1 MRVIVIGA
9 GEVGWSTA
17 QALQT
22 DHDVVLVEK
31 EPERFETLQELDVLA
46 LCGNGASL
54 KTLKEAGAER
64 AEMAIACTDIDEVNI
79 VACAAAKQ
87 LGTKLT
93 IARVQDAEYLQTWKR
108 GYLGVDEM
116 VCSELITAQALARL
130 MGLREI
136 RASEEFADGKILMTE
151 TIIEE
156 NAPIIGLKLKDA
168 AIPPQCNVASIVRDG
183 RVTIPRGDDVIL
195 AHDRLV
201 LIGTPSAVG
210 EFNRRLS
217 LHPTVKD
224 ILIIGGGRI
233 GFRLAQLLQ
242 PQGLHPKIVEIEEER
257 SRWLAENLPQS
268 IVFHG
273 DGTDIDLL
281 EQEGLGKS
289 EIAVSVIGIDEKNLL
304 CGLLLKRLGVAKVIA
319 RVEDPDFVAIF
330 ERVGIDIA
338 INPRRLV
345 AEEIISFTRDRIEKT
360 LFLEENRAEVLEIEV
375 SPQSPLLGVKLA
387 QAQLPAGLLVGAIV
401 RAERVI
407 IPRGSDALRPRDRV
421 ILFST
426 PEAAREIERLL

>member
-1 MRVIVIGA
+1 
-9 GEVGWSTA
+9 
-17 QALQT
+17 
-22 DHDVVLVEK
+22 
-31 EPERFETLQELDVLA
+31 
-46 LCGNGASL
+46 
-54 KTLKEAGAER
+54 
-64 AEMAIACTDIDEVNI
+64 MAIACTDIDEVNI

-136 RASEEFADGKILMTE
+136 RASDEFAAGKILMTE
-151 TIIEE
+151 TLIEAG
-156 NAPIIGLKLKDA
+156 APIVGLKLKDA
-168 AIPPQCNVASIVRDG
+168 AIPPQCNVASILRDDQ
-183 RVTIPRGDDVIL
+183 VIIPRGDDAIL
-195 AHDRLV
+195 ANDRLV

-217 LHPTVKD
+217 LHPVAQD

-242 PQGLHPKIVEIEEER
+242 PQGLQPKIVEIDEER

-268 IVFHG
+268 LVFHG
-273 DGTDIDLL
+273 DGADVDLL

-289 EIAVSVIGIDEKNLL
+289 EVAASVIGIDEKNLL

-338 INPRRLV
+338 VNPRRLV
-345 AEEIISFTRDRIEKT
+345 ADEIISFTRGRIGKT
-360 LFLEENRAEVLEIEV
+360 LFLEENRAEVLELEV
-375 SPQSPLLGVKLA
+375 SPRSPLLGVKLEK
-387 QAQLPAGLLVGAIV
+387 AQLPTGLLIGAIV
-401 RAERVI
+401 RREMII
-407 IPRGSDALRPRDRV
+407 IPRGSDALRPKDRV

-426 PEAAREIERLL
+426 PEAASQIEKLL

>member
-17 QALQT
+17 QALQA
-22 DHDVVLVEK
+22 DHDVVLIEK
-31 EPERFETLQELDVLA
+31 NPERFESLQHLDVLA

-54 KTLKEAGAER
+54 KTLKEAGAET
-64 AEMAIACTDIDEVNI
+64 AEIAIACTDIDEVNI

-116 VCSELITAQALARL
+116 VCSELITAQAIARL

-156 NAPIIGLKLKDA
+156 NAPIVGLKLKDA
-168 AIPPQCNVASIVRDG
+168 AIPPQCNVASILRQGQVI
-183 RVTIPRGDDVIL
+183 IPRGEDIL
-195 AHDRLV
+195 QPNDRLV
-201 LIGTPSAVG
+201 LIGTPVAVG

-217 LHPTVKD
+217 LHPVAQE
-224 ILIIGGGRI
+224 ILIVGGGRI

-242 PQGLHPKIVEIEEER
+242 PQGVHPKIIEINEER

-273 DGTDIDLL
+273 DGTDLDFL
-281 EQEGLGKS
+281 EQEGLGKA
-289 EIAVSVIGIDEKNLL
+289 EIAASVMGIDEKNLL

-319 RVEDPDFVAIF
+319 RVEDPDFVTIF

-338 INPRRLV
+338 VHPRRLI
-345 AEEIISFTRDRIEKT
+345 ADEIISFTRGRVEKA

-375 SPQSPLLGVKLA
+375 SPKSPLLGVKLA

-401 RAERVI
+401 RGERVI
-407 IPRGSDALRPRDRV
+407 IPRGSDALRPKDRV

>member
-22 DHDVVLVEK
+22 DHDVVLIEK